1 MAQDLRG
8 LFEKEK
14 CNEKFTMNHG
24 HEKRFADRLAS
35 ELPQKRKSSFFIV
48 RIAATLLVL
57 IGVITFFVLE
67 RDRSE
72 IPTTVVDKHILKE
85 DKTGISLGDLSP
97 DLKKVENY
105 YVANINLELAKLDV
119 SDENRE
125 VVDGYMER
133 LADLNKEY
141 KNLTA
146 ELNQIG
152 PNDQTISALI
162 KNLQLRLQ
170 LLQQLKMKLR
180 EVQSSKNEEYGT
192 NAI

>member
-48 RIAATLLVL
+48 RIAATILVL

-67 RDRSE
+67 RDRPE

-85 DKTGISLGDLSP
+85 GKIGISLGDLSP
-97 DLKKVENY
+97 DLKKVESY

-119 SDENRE
+119 SVENRE